1 MQTNYQIL
9 CDLCRDKFGSC
20 CTGKV
25 IGAEENLVN
34 LQITLPD
41 GSVFTKYDKHLHFAK
56 EKLALRIIRKAFK
69 DIPTDVTPVGPRVYL
84 VVNKAKTGSA
94 KAGSVDAAKI

>member
-9 CDLCRDKFGSC
+9 CDLSRDKFGSC

-56 EKLALRIIRKAFK
+56 EKLAARIIRTVFK

-84 VVNKAKTGSA
+84 VVNKAKREPA
-94 KAGSVDAAKI
+94 KAGTLNAAKN